1 MNTIG
6 FSHPSPGPDARQSD
20 APQQHASAEQADVVA
35 HLPRTGD
42 TEHRDLAHGFRL
54 ADRLVQPAEGSIA
67 RPDGEN
73 VFVEPKVMEV
83 LLHLARAQGHLVTR
97 RELLDEFWYPDAE
110 CDGALT
116 RTVCTLRRDLGDSC
130 RSPRFIH
137 TVHGR
142 GYRLLVPVE
151 PVSPDSQPDGEPR
164 NGVDHEDQTSGEAS
178 PPAARPTLFA
188 ELKRRRVFR
197 VASAYLVV
205 GWLTVQIAETTF
217 EPLGAPDWCLT
228 VLVLAVILGFPLAV
242 VLAWAVQLT
251 SRGAVLEM
259 PVAELSDS
267 ESGVARSGFRYL
279 LLTALLF
286 VIGLLGYE
294 LAATEDPFVSAAS
307 ECDLEE
313 IATATSDS
321 QPIPVSSNNVPAPP
335 QNTVT
340 ALDSG
345 PTDADAGGER

>member
-6 FSHPSPGPDARQSD
+6 FSHPSPGSDARQSD

-42 TEHRDLAHGFRL
+42 TEHRDLAHGFKL
-54 ADRLVQPAEGSIA
+54 ADRLVQPAEGSIT
-67 RPDGEN
+67 RPDGEI

-164 NGVDHEDQTSGEAS
+164 NGSKIASRGPFRKRVGCFESQTMSDLRVIAQNPT
-178 PPAARPTLFA
+178 PPGRSNQWTGDSL
-188 ELKRRRVFR
+188 RRRFQ
-197 VASAYLVV
+197 A
-205 GWLTVQIAETTF
+205 
-217 EPLGAPDWCLT
+217 
-228 VLVLAVILGFPLAV
+228 
-242 VLAWAVQLT
+242 AW
-251 SRGAVLEM
+251 G
-259 PVAELSDS
+259 
-267 ESGVARSGFRYL
+267 
-279 LLTALLF
+279 
-286 VIGLLGYE
+286 
-294 LAATEDPFVSAAS
+294 
-307 ECDLEE
+307 
-313 IATATSDS
+313 
-321 QPIPVSSNNVPAPP
+321 
-335 QNTVT
+335 
-340 ALDSG
+340 
-345 PTDADAGGER
+345 